1 MLPGTINLADF
12 KKAFPQL
19 MQQLSPGKITTYM
32 PDDDPLYPYLPDNSA
47 ENIFVSAF
55 NDIENDSR

>member
-19 MQQLSPGKITTYM
+19 MQQLSPTKITTHV
-32 PDDDPLYPYLPDNSA
+32 PDNFALYPSLPDNSA
-47 ENIFVSAF
+47 EDIFASAF